1 MHLIEQLKKG
11 LHTGFIQYQK
21 DSLEEYEPS
30 LLVNDRKREKKVLTD
45 IIKELNSCDAFYFS
59 VAFVTNSGIAS
70 LINTLKELEEKGV
83 QGKIIVSL

>member
-21 DSLEEYEPS
+21 DSLEEYDFS
-30 LLVNDRKREKKVLTD
+30 L
-45 IIKELNSCDAFYFS
+45 
-59 VAFVTNSGIAS
+59 AFVTNSGIAS
-70 LINTLKELEEKGV
+70 LINTLKALEEKGV